1 MQKLN
6 PDKLDELRA
15 KLKSETRDK
24 IRVGMST
31 CGIAAGAEEVFNLI
45 TDEVKKRNLNIEV
58 SKCGCF
64 GMCYAEPL
72 VEVSVKNMPKVIYG
86 NVDKDT
92 AIKIVDKHV
101 LGERMVNDHVVEIL
115 DSTEDR

>member
-1 MQKLN
+1 MEKLN
-6 PDKLDELRA
+6 TNKLDDLRN

-24 IRVGMST
+24 IRIGMST
-31 CGIAAGAEEVFNLI
+31 CGIAAGAEEIFNLI
-45 TDEVKKRNLNIEV
+45 SEEVKKRNLNIEV

-101 LGERMVNDHVVEIL
+101 AGERMVNDHVVEIL
-115 DSTEDR
+115 ESSEVS